1 MTRPAATERGYPG
14 LTRLIAIEL
23 ATFPPRIARATE
35 VLADARS
42 PLRANSYEALAS
54 SGGGPDPGQT
64 DLARQADHD
73 RKTMIRAIRD
83 LDTAS
88 RTIRSILDEWA
99 PQPVRGGL
107 AMWCENCQR
116 YGISEPRAGDGSRNC
131 RWCNDVHRA
140 YDCWPTGKLVAL
152 HAKGRRITETEYRRL
167 LGKGTAA

>member
-1 MTRPAATERGYPG
+1 MTQPAATERGYPG

-23 ATFPPRIARATE
+23 ATTPPRIARALETI
-35 VLADARS
+35 ADARS

-54 SGGGPDPGQT
+54 NTGGPDPGQT

-73 RKTMIRAIRD
+73 RQTLIRTIRD

-88 RTIRSILDEWA
+88 RTIRSILNEWA
-99 PQPVRGGL
+99 PQPL
-107 AMWCENCQR
+107 TSTLDLWCENCSR
-116 YGISEPRAGDGSRNC
+116 HGINEPRAGDGSRNC

-140 YDCWPTGKLVAL
+140 YDCWPTGKLVNL
-152 HAKGRRITETEYRRL
+152 HAKGRRITEQEYRRL